1 MHALLRRFTDQ
12 ASDLTGQY
20 SKDFSKKTS
29 ALTERAGEL
38 SESALAQLDYYRER
52 AREKA
57 NRAYSAAMDHPKT
70 TATVLG
76 IVAVGVVAAG
86 IYGILR
92 YREQRRL
99 AMARSRGAAQR
110 ARGKRVKAGQAASAA

>member
-1 MHALLRRFTDQ
+1 MRALLRRFTDR
-12 ASDLTGQY
+12 ASDLTDEY
-20 SKDFSKKTS
+20 SKDFSKKSS

-38 SESALAQLDYYRER
+38 SESALARLDHYRER
-52 AREKA
+52 AREQA
-57 NRAYSAAMDHPKT
+57 NRAYSTALDYPKT

-76 IVAVGVVAAG
+76 VIAVGVVAAG

-99 AMARSRGAAQR
+99 AMARARGAQR
-110 ARGKRVKAGQAASAA
+110 ARGKRVKAGQSASAA